1 MLESF
6 QNFGD
11 QYKVVFGLI
20 LAASLAMS
28 ALLYLLRGRTLAR
41 SPRKDHRFAPEIF
54 SLFASMYA
62 FFLGFSIVTL
72 WSNYTAT
79 KSCVVQEAGALL
91 TTYRLSLALDG
102 SGAFRSGLMAY
113 ARSVVDD
120 EWKTMNASNTMSLHA
135 SEQLSES
142 WRAFVAV
149 KPVDKGDISLY
160 TAVGNALSEVSRN
173 RQLRE
178 QALQGNLYA
187 PIWVILIFGAL
198 AVLLGLFLCNPEQTR
213 SQVCMEVIMI
223 FLILS
228 CLFFIQDID
237 TPFSGIIT
245 IASRPFTDV
254 HAAMLTLA
262 GAAP

>member
-1 MLESF
+1 MFESL

-20 LAASLAMS
+20 LATSLAMS

-91 TTYRLSLALDG
+91 TTYRLSQTLDG
-102 SGAFRSGLMAY
+102 SGAFQSRLMAY

-120 EWKTMNASNTMSLHA
+120 EWKTMNATDNMSLHA

-142 WRAFVAV
+142 WREFIAM
-149 KPVDKGDISLY
+149 KPADKGDMSLY
-160 TAVGNALSEVSRN
+160 TSVGTSLTEVSRN

-198 AVLLGLFLCNPEQTR
+198 AVLLGLFLSNPEQTK
-213 SQVCMEVIMI
+213 SQVCMEVIVV

-245 IASRPFTDV
+245 ISSRSFTDA